1 MYCILSPQGTVT
13 DADALEAL
21 NLDAATI
28 LHLYECMVRTRCFT
42 EKATAE
48 GSLKRMPIYISPRVK
63 KRPKLPVLMR
73 SVQTIGRSGMPA
85 PRERRLPVACRTR
98 QCFNSSTARP
108 TRKLCSISSPTR

>member
-48 GSLKRMPIYISPRVK
+48 GSLKRMPIYISPKGQEAAEVASAYALG
-63 KRPKLPVLMR
+63 PDDWTFWYAR
-73 SVQTIGRSGMPA
+73 S
-85 PRERRLPVACRTR
+85 RL
-98 QCFNSSTARP
+98 
-108 TRKLCSISSPTR
+108 